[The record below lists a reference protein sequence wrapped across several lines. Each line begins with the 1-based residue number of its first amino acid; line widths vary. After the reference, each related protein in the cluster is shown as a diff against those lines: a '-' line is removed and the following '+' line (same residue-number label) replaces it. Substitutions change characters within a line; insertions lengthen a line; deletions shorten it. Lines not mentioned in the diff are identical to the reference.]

1 MGGIGFRQKNLDGF
15 QARQKARGEFGRMR
29 AFSHVCGQRVFRAL
43 LRQAGEGGIGIRG
56 ASGGDVFQAAP
67 RGGSL
72 LYGYKIV
79 YSAP

>member
-1 MGGIGFRQKNLDGF
+1 
-15 QARQKARGEFGRMR
+15 MR